1 MRRVVVMIA
10 VGVFLVGFTTVASA
24 DEGPNL
30 SIGASVSYSYDLDND
45 ETSSVDSNNVA
56 AYASMEQ
63 RESFNVDLVQIGV
76 SGDRGAVSYGAKIS
90 IGDLADAAGDTD
102 SGDVLLQEAY
112 LAYDAGGAT
121 ITAGRFGTP
130 IGYEVLEPWGNGNI
144 SRSMSWGMQ
153 PVNHDGVTISTAVGE
168 ADVTFGVVN
177 SFTVDSSAND
187 GDDEMGLIG
196 SLGCSIG
203 DMGLNIAAI
212 YTEEGDTTDETMI
225 NAILS
230 GDASDIAYAVEFNY
244 RETDVD
250 GGEKTADTSV
260 VLYAATSLGGTDL
273 DLRFEWLDDEL
284 TASTENEVWSV
295 TATLS
300 WELADGVDF
309 RLEYRHDD
317 SDDNIFGNDANND
330 ADSMDLVQAQL
341 VWAP

>member
-30 SIGASVSYSYDLDND
+30 SFGASVSYSYDLDND
-45 ETSSVDSNNVA
+45 QAVGSVDAQNVA
-56 AYASMEQ
+56 ALANMEQ
-63 RESFNVDLVQIGV
+63 GESFNVDLVQIGV

-90 IGDLADAAGDTD
+90 IGDLADGAGDTD

-121 ITAGRFGTP
+121 VTAGRFGTP
-130 IGYEVLEPWGNGNI
+130 IGYEVLEPWGNDNI

-153 PVNHDGVTISTAVGE
+153 PVNHDGVTISTAVGA

-177 SFTVDSSAND
+177 GFTVDGSTND

-203 DMGLNIAAI
+203 DMGLNISAV
-212 YTEEGDTTDETMI
+212 YTEEGDTTDETMV

-230 GDASDIAYAVEFNY
+230 GDAGDIAYAIEVNL
-244 RETDVD
+244 RETDATA
-250 GGEKTADTSV
+250 KTSDTSL
-260 VLYAATSLGGTDL
+260 VLYAATSLGNTDL
-273 DLRFEWLDDEL
+273 DLRFEWVDDEV
-284 TASTENEVWSV
+284 TATDDNEIWSV

-317 SDDNIFGNDANND
+317 SDDNIFGNAADND
-330 ADSMDLVQAQL
+330 ADSLDLVQAQL